1 MKTIMIKGSQINR
14 RYYVIDA
21 TNKPIGRLGV
31 VIARLLMGKH
41 KVDYTPHIDNGDY
54 VIVKNASKA
63 IMTGKKSQYKV
74 FFWHS
79 GYPGGLK
86 HVYFKDAILKNPR
99 FVFERVVRGMLPKNR
114 LRKHRLRRMIVVKDD
129 NVKIPSGAIEYK
141 V

>member
-1 MKTIMIKGSQINR
+1 MKTIMLKGSQVSR
-14 RYYVIDA
+14 KYYLIDA
-21 TNKPIGRLGV
+21 AGKPIGRV
-31 VIARLLMGKH
+31 AVAIAKLLTGKH

-54 VIVKNASKA
+54 VVVKNASKA
-63 IMTGKKSQYKV
+63 IMTGKKSEYKV

-86 HVYFKDAILKNPR
+86 HVYFKNAIINNPR

-114 LRKHRLRRMIVVKDD
+114 LRKKRLRRMIVFKDE
-129 NVKIPSGAIEYK
+129 NVNIPFNLIEYK

>member
-1 MKTIMIKGSQINR
+1 METIMIKSSQVNR
-14 RYYVIDA
+14 KYYVIDA
-21 TNKPIGRLGV
+21 AGKPLGRLGV
-31 VIARLLMGKH
+31 IIARLLMGKH

-63 IMTGKKSQYKV
+63 IMTGKKMDYKV

-86 HVYFKDAILKNPR
+86 HIHFKEAIEKNPR

-114 LRKHRLRRMIVVKDD
+114 LRKHRLRRLIVFKDE
-129 NVKIPSGAIEYK
+129 NAKIPSGAIEYK

>member
-1 MKTIMIKGSQINR
+1 MKTIMLKSSQVSR
-14 RYYVIDA
+14 KYYLIDA
-21 TNKPIGRLGV
+21 AGKPIGRV
-31 VIARLLMGKH
+31 AVAIAKLLTGKH

-54 VIVKNASKA
+54 VVVKNASKA
-63 IMTGKKSQYKV
+63 IMTGKKSEYKV

-86 HVYFKDAILKNPR
+86 HVYFKNAIINNPR

-114 LRKHRLRRMIVVKDD
+114 LRKKRLRRMIVFKDE
-129 NVKIPSGAIEYK
+129 NVNIPFNLIEYK

>member
-1 MKTIMIKGSQINR
+1 MKTIMLKGSQISR
-14 RYYVIDA
+14 KYYVIDA

-31 VIARLLMGKH
+31 EIAKILMGKH

-63 IMTGKKSQYKV
+63 IMTGLKSQRKV

-79 GYPGGLK
+79 GYPGGLH

-114 LRKHRLRRMIVVKDD
+114 LRKHRLRRLIVAADD
-129 NVKIPSGAIEYK
+129 NVKVPSGAIQYN

>member
-1 MKTIMIKGSQINR
+1 MKTIMLKSSEISRK
-14 RYYVIDA
+14 YYVIDA
-21 TNKPIGRLGV
+21 EGKPIGRLAV
-31 VIARLLMGKH
+31 VIAKLLMGKH

-63 IMTGKKSQYKV
+63 IMTGKKSRYKV

-86 HVYFKDAILKNPR
+86 HVYFKDAISRNPR

-114 LRKHRLRRMIVVKDD
+114 LRKHRLRRLVIAKDD
-129 NVKIPSGAIEYK
+129 KVKIPDGAIEYK
-141 V
+141 L

>member
-1 MKTIMIKGSQINR
+1 MKTIMIKGSQVNR

-63 IMTGKKSQYKV
+63 IMTGKKSQFKV

-114 LRKHRLRRMIVVKDD
+114 LRKHRLRRLIVAKDE